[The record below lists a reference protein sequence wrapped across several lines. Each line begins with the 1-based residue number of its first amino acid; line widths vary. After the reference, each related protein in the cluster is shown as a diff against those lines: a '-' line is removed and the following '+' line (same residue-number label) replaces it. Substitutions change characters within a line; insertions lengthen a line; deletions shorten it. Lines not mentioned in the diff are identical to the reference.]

1 MNYKISGEPMP
12 VVEFDLNKG
21 ESLYSQ
27 SGGMTWMSES
37 VSMEANMS
45 GGFMKGLGRVFGGES
60 LFMVTY
66 TAREQNSKI
75 AFASTMPGEIHKLD
89 ISPSKEYIIQKQA
102 FLCAEP
108 TVELSTYWQKKAAA
122 GLFGGEGFIMQ
133 KVSGSGSAF
142 LELSGSIVEMELAAG
157 EKIKVDTSHVAY
169 FESACGYDVE
179 TVKGFKNVLFGG
191 EGLFLTVLTGP
202 GKVYLQTMTAR
213 DLAQKIIPYIPRQSS
228 SPN

>member
-1 MNYKISGEPMP
+1 MVYNISGNPMP
-12 VVEFDLNKG
+12 VVEFNLDKG
-21 ESLYSQ
+21 ESIYSQ

-37 VSMEANMS
+37 VSMKTNME
-45 GGFMKGLGRVFGGES
+45 GGFMKGIGRMFGGES
-60 LFMVTY
+60 LFIVTF
-66 TAREQNSKI
+66 TAQEENSKI

-89 ISPSKEYIIQKQA
+89 ISPSREYIIQKQA

-108 TVELSTYWQKKAAA
+108 TVQLSTYWQKKFSA

-133 KVSGSGSAF
+133 KVSGSGSVF
-142 LELSGSIVEMELAAG
+142 LELSGSIVEMNLAAG

-169 FESACGYDVE
+169 FESTCGYDVE

-202 GKVYLQTMTAR
+202 GKVYLQTMTIH
-213 DLAQKIIPYIPRQSS
+213 DLAQKIIPYIPQQPSS
-228 SPN
+228 K